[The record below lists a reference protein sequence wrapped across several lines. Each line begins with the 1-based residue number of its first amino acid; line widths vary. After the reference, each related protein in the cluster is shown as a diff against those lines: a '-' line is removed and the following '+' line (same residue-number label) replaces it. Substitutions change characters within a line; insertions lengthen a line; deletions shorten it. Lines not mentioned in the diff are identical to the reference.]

1 MKNFQNKTHSFLH
14 DMLYP
19 HVVII
24 SCYTVCSKTTCII
37 IDYSPNK
44 VVKIAD
50 FGVAEELDSYSQS
63 DVCTT
68 WQGSP
73 AFQPPEVAS
82 GQGPFQGFKADVWS
96 AGVTLLVINSY

>member
-1 MKNFQNKTHSFLH
+1 MFSL
-14 DMLYP
+14 
-19 HVVII
+19 
-24 SCYTVCSKTTCII
+24 CSKTACTCII
-37 IDYSPNK
+37 VDYSPNK

-50 FGVAEELDSYSQS
+50 FGVAEELDPYSQS